1 MTPAPWSARRPL
13 ALGLIALAILV
24 GGFGG
29 WAVMTSIS
37 GAVIAGGQVE
47 VAQSRQIVQ
56 HPDGGVV
63 DRIMVAEGDT
73 VEAGDL
79 LVRLDG
85 ALLRS
90 ELTVV
95 ENQFFETLARRGR
108 LEAERDEAGRITF
121 PPELVEAAA
130 DDPVAARLMQGQ
142 LQLFEARAESLQQQ
156 VRQLEQ
162 RRAQIESQIAGADA
176 QREAHAEQI
185 ALIGQELDDQQSLF
199 DRGLAQASRLLAL
212 QREAARL
219 RGRMGELTAE
229 RARSKGA
236 IIELDLEILRLRS
249 DRREQAQ
256 TAMRELGVRELE
268 LAERRRALRERVS
281 RLDVRAPVGGVVHDM
296 QVTTPRAVLRQ
307 AEPVLHL
314 VPQDRPLVITA
325 RVASTDIDEVATGQ
339 DVTLL
344 FTAFNLRNAPDI
356 QGRVTRV
363 SADAF
368 TDDMT
373 RESYYRVEIELMD
386 GEVEKLTEGALVPG
400 MPVEAYI
407 RTRERS
413 PMTYLVQPFADY
425 FNRAFRES

>member
-1 MTPAPWSARRPL
+1 MTPAPWSTARPL
-13 ALGLIALAILV
+13 ALGFIALAILL

-37 GAVIAGGQVE
+37 GAIIAGGQVE
-47 VAQSRQIVQ
+47 VARSRQIVQ

-63 DRIMVAEGDT
+63 DQIRVTDGDR
-73 VEAGDL
+73 VKAGDL
-79 LVRLDG
+79 LIRLDG

-90 ELTVV
+90 ELAVV
-95 ENQFFETLARRGR
+95 ENQLLETLARRGR
-108 LEAERDEAGRITF
+108 LEAERDEAERVTF
-121 PPELVEAAA
+121 PSELVATSAA
-130 DDPVAARLMQGQ
+130 DPVAARLMQGQ
-142 LQLFEARAESLQQQ
+142 LQLFEARAESLRQQ

-162 RRAQIESQIAGADA
+162 RRAQIESQIAGTDA

-185 ALIGQELDDQQSLF
+185 DLIGRELDDQQSLF
-199 DRGLAQASRLLAL
+199 DRGLAQVSRLLAL
-212 QREAARL
+212 RREAARL

-229 RARSKGA
+229 RARAKGA

-249 DRREQAQ
+249 DRRERAQ
-256 TAMRELGVRELE
+256 TELRELGVRELE

-281 RLDVRAPVGGVVHDM
+281 RLDIRAPVGGVIHDM

-314 VPQDRPLVITA
+314 VPQDRPLIITA
-325 RVASTDIDEVATGQ
+325 RVASTDIDEVAIGQ

-386 GEVEKLTEGALVPG
+386 GELDKLTEGALVPG
-400 MPVEAYI
+400 MPVEAFI
-407 RTRERS
+407 STRERS